1 MMTSNEESKRVKR
14 IASVLY
20 ILVMAVIVGGTYLN
34 QLNIQSTDSESQGFQ
49 PVAETPIEFTGP
61 N

>member
-1 MMTSNEESKRVKR
+1 MNSNEESKRVKR
-14 IASVLY
+14 IASVFY

-34 QLNIQSTDSESQGFQ
+34 QLNIQSTDSESKGSQ
-49 PVAETPIEFTGP
+49 PAVETPIEFTGT